1 MSSEQIAMTIL
12 AVVISAIVVYI
23 IGYQTGR
30 MHGYQSG
37 FAKGARQ
44 SSPVEHLKGMSD
56 GYVMALQHTPAQRN
70 EYMNN
75 VLLRSGAMTKAEIE
89 AERRRRFHMQLEG

>member
-1 MSSEQIAMTIL
+1 MSSEQMLITIL
-12 AVVISAIVVYI
+12 TVLIGAIVVYI
-23 IGYQTGR
+23 IGYQAGR
-30 MHGYQSG
+30 MHGYQNG
-37 FAKGARQ
+37 LAKGTKL

-75 VLLRSGAMTKAEIE
+75 VLLKSGAMTQGEIE